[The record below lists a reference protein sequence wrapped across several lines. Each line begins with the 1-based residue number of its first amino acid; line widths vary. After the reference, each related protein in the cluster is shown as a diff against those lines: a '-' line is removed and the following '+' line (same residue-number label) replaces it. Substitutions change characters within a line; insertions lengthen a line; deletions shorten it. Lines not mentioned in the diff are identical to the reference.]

1 MSEFT
6 LFCMIAMHIIAD
18 YCLQGILAN
27 MKQESWWKKNVPDKL
42 YEHDWIMAL
51 LIHSFFWSFCIMLP
65 IYVAYGYTWNGKMT
79 MFLVVNTLTH
89 MYIDNEKANN
99 HSTNLI
105 IDQIFHMIQIIWTWF
120 VFYSNYIHM
129 Q

>member
-18 YCLQGILAN
+18 YCLQGILAD
-27 MKQESWWKKNVPDKL
+27 MKQESWWKENAPDKL
-42 YEHDWIMAL
+42 YKHDWIMAL
-51 LIHSFFWSFCIMLP
+51 FMHSFFWSFCIMLP

-79 MFLVVNTLTH
+79 MFLIVNTLTH

-105 IDQIFHMIQIIWTWF
+105 IDQIFHMIQIMLTWF
-120 VFYSNYIHM
+120 VFWCNYV
-129 Q
+129 

>member
-27 MKQESWWKKNVPDKL
+27 IKQKSWWKENAPDKL
-42 YEHDWIMAL
+42 YKHDWIMAL
-51 LIHSFFWSFCIMLP
+51 FMHSFFWSFCIMLP

-79 MFLVVNTLTH
+79 MFLVVNILSH

-120 VFYSNYIHM
+120 VFYSHYINL

>member
-18 YCLQGILAN
+18 YCLQGILAD
-27 MKQESWWKKNVPDKL
+27 MKQKSWWKENAPDKL
-42 YEHDWIMAL
+42 YNYDWVMAL
-51 LIHSFFWSFCIMLP
+51 IMHSFVWSFCIMLP

-79 MFLVVNTLTH
+79 MFLVVNILSH

-99 HSTNLI
+99 HSMNLI
-105 IDQIFHMIQIIWTWF
+105 IDQIFHMNQIMWTWF
-120 VFYSNYIHM
+120 VFWCNYV
-129 Q
+129 

>member
-18 YCLQGILAN
+18 YCLQGILAD
-27 MKQESWWKKNVPDKL
+27 MKQKSWWNENAPDKL
-42 YEHDWIMAL
+42 YNHDWIMAL
-51 LIHSFFWSFCIMLP
+51 IMHSFFWSFCIMLP

-79 MFLVVNTLTH
+79 MFLVVNILSH

-99 HSTNLI
+99 HSMNLI
-105 IDQIFHMIQIIWTWF
+105 IDQIFHMIQIMWTWF
-120 VFYSNYIHM
+120 VFWCNYV
-129 Q
+129 

>member
-18 YCLQGILAN
+18 YCLQGILAD
-27 MKQESWWKKNVPDKL
+27 MKQKSWWKENAPDKL
-42 YEHDWIMAL
+42 YNHDWIMAL
-51 LIHSFFWSFCIMLP
+51 IIHSFVWSFCIMLP

-79 MFLVVNTLTH
+79 MFLVVNILSH

-99 HSTNLI
+99 HSMNLI
-105 IDQIFHMIQIIWTWF
+105 IDQIFHMIQIMWTWF
-120 VFYSNYIHM
+120 VFWCNYV
-129 Q
+129 